1 MGERALWPGLDG
13 TPLDLPL
20 SDGLGGAG
28 FVGGIAQLYEK
39 CKHAG
44 HENKPL
50 PALRSLGPGTQVS
63 GKRCYVTRLTAPA
76 RSQRETACALTKTR
90 A

>member
-1 MGERALWPGLDG
+1 MGERALWPGLGG

-28 FVGGIAQLYEK
+28 FVGGISPLYEK
-39 CKHAG
+39 CEQPG

-50 PALRSLGPGTQVS
+50 PALRSLGQAKHVNS
-63 GKRCYVTRLTAPA
+63 KRCHVTRLTATA
-76 RSQRETACALTKTR
+76 RSQRETACAWTYTC

>member
-1 MGERALWPGLDG
+1 MGERALWPGLGG

-28 FVGGIAQLYEK
+28 FVGCIDQLYEK
-39 CKHAG
+39 CEHAG

-50 PALRSLGPGTQVS
+50 LALRSPGPGTQVNRK
-63 GKRCYVTRLTAPA
+63 GCHVTRLTALA
-76 RSQRETACALTKTR
+76 GSQRETACAWT
-90 A
+90 